1 MEGSMSGTLRLPTEE
16 ELKVLTPGEMAEMN
30 RAIEDGLTEE
40 LREDERT
47 EHEKGLKAREK
58 LDTMVSKLGENN
70 ITTLEIAGLKIEIRR
85 MPTSEEKIKMVG
97 LSRLEKG
104 DMTPEKM
111 RELNE
116 EMYELLASMSIDEVL
131 KDPEAWRHL
140 DKETGM
146 VLEIFGMMSKSVG
159 EAIDAVAGFRGK
171 RGPDSQGDVPN
182 GRGPRKPKKVKRL

>member
-16 ELKVLTPGEMAEMN
+16 ELKTLTPGEMAEMN

-171 RGPDSQGDVPN
+171 RGSDSKGDVPN